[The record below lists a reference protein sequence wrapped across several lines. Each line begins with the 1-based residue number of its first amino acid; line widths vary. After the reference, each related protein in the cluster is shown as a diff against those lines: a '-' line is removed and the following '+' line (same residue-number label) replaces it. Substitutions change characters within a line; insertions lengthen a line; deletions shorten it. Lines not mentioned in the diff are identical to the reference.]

1 VEPNRDWDVPTY
13 EGAARGDFI
22 QANPLELLS
31 RCRVLVVDDDELV
44 RAQLS
49 ALLRMGGYDVLTA
62 ASGEE
67 AVRALASRDCQMVL
81 TDWQMPDMDGLALCR
96 RLRLEHTESYVYVL
110 MLTVRS
116 RQADVLAGLAAGVDD
131 YVVKGASPEEILA
144 RLQVGRRITRLEQS
158 LRKSTRENRRLAVTD
173 SLTGAR
179 NRRYLMEYLGRE
191 LERSRR
197 YDRPLAILAC
207 DIDAFKEV
215 NDGFGHEA
223 GDAVLRSFVSRATT
237 CIRADSDWIARLG
250 GDEFVIVLPETGLTA
265 ANRVADKLRRILKDK
280 PIVAFRGA
288 VSSTVSIGVT
298 ALQTAHELA
307 TVSVVELLRAA
318 DQGLYAS
325 KNNGKDQTTAM
336 AAVAVSAVECGE
348 HIREPDELT

>member
-1 VEPNRDWDVPTY
+1 MQPSPNRQVS
-13 EGAARGDFI
+13 RCSRVVSGDAV
-22 QANPLELLS
+22 QTKPLEVLS

-67 AVRALASRDCQMVL
+67 AVRSLATRSCQIVL

-96 RLRLEHTESYVYVL
+96 QLRLRHTEGYVYVL

-116 RQADVLAGLAAGVDD
+116 RKSDILAGLSAGVDD
-131 YVVKGASPEEILA
+131 YVIKGASAEEILA

-179 NRRYLMEYLGRE
+179 NRRYLMEYLNRE

-197 YDRPLAILAC
+197 YDRPLAVLAC
-207 DIDAFKEV
+207 DIDAFKAV
-215 NDGFGHEA
+215 NDRFGHEA
-223 GDAVLRSFVSRATT
+223 GDEVLHAFVSRAVS
-237 CIRADSDWIARLG
+237 CLRSDSDWIARLG
-250 GDEFVIVLPETGLTA
+250 GDEFVVVLPETTLLSATH
-265 ANRVADKLRRILKDK
+265 VADKLRLILKDK
-280 PIVAFRGA
+280 PVATFAGP
-288 VSSTVSIGVT
+288 VTSTVSIGVS
-298 ALQTAHELA
+298 ALQTSNELA
-307 TVSVVELLRAA
+307 TISALELLRAA
-318 DQGLYAS
+318 DRGLYLG
-325 KNNGKDQTTAM
+325 KNNGKDQTN
-336 AAVAVSAVECGE
+336 AVSVATADAVVS
-348 HIREPDELT
+348 HARIREPRELN